1 MDRPPT
7 YDERRDLLNVWRAAR
22 FQAAR
27 EGTYDFAKDF
37 IRIVPRMSAR
47 GHLIYIFGPPYKQVV
62 AEIDGEYHCYKVHFR
77 MRRAV
82 LRYIMSLYPGEWVHT
97 RRDIPRRLSWFEQ
110 LTSEAK
116 RWRAG
121 NCTRQKRA
129 ARKRLLAGGQ
139 VQGGNV
145 QDAIFEVVLPPQTA
159 DEPSHTHQPS
169 SSPSG
174 E

>member
-1 MDRPPT
+1 MGRSLTDAERCLVATLNDR
-7 YDERRDLLNVWRAAR
+7 RAQR

-37 IRIVPRMSAR
+37 LRIVPRMSAR

-121 NCTRQKRA
+121 KCTRQKRA

-145 QDAIFEVVLPPQTA
+145 QDAIYAVAPSTA
-159 DEPSHTHQPS
+159 DEPSHTTQPTT
-169 SSPSG
+169 SPHG